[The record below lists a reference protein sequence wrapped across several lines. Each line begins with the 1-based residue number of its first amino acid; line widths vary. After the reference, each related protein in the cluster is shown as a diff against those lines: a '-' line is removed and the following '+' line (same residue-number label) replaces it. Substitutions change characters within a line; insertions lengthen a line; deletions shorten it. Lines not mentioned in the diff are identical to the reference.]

1 MKKILIIEDEPDV
14 AKTIKAYLEGAGY
27 EAEYSLDAA
36 KAVNDLKRFDL
47 LLLDLI
53 MPKFSGRQVLKEMKK
68 LGIKTP
74 VVVLSAVGLP
84 GVTSAELSRDY
95 PGILFVPKTSMQGEL
110 LPAIKKLIGK

>member
-27 EAEYSLDAA
+27 KAEYSLNAA
-36 KAVNDLKRFDL
+36 KAVNALKDFDL

-53 MPKFSGRQVLKEMKK
+53 MPKFSGRAVLNEMKK
-68 LGIKTP
+68 QGIKKP

-84 GVTSAELSRDY
+84 MTIAEELGRDF
-95 PGILFVPKTSMQGEL
+95 PGIIFVPKTSMHAQL
-110 LPAIKKLIGK
+110 LPAIKKLLGK